1 MEITEVT
8 RPSAVHIAIAFEK
21 PVRAHNDTVFSIEPT
36 GAGSRV
42 AWTMTGQQTFMTKLM
57 GLVKSMD
64 KLVGPDFEK
73 GLARLKATAE
83 NAPRLVR

>member
-1 MEITEVT
+1 MEISEVT
-8 RPSAVHIAIAFEK
+8 RPSAVHIAIAIEK
-21 PVRAHNDTVFSIEPT
+21 PVRARNDTVFSIEPT
-36 GAGSRV
+36 GAGSRAV
-42 AWTMTGQQTFMTKLM
+42 WTMTGQKTFMTKLM

-83 NAPRLVR
+83 NAPG